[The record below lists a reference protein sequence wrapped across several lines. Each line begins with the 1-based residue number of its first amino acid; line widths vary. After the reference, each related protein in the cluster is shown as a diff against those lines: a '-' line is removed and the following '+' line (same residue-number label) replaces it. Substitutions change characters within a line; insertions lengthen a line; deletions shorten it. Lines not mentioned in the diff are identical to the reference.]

1 MKRRRRHILF
11 FDGTR
16 NTAKTDTNIYRL
28 YKLTLDKPYKGV
40 QQIPKYWEGL
50 GVQRAEKIRG
60 GAFGRYLWASI
71 MAGYRWLAL
80 NHRDGDE
87 IYLFGFSRGAFTA
100 MGLAGLLAWR
110 GLPKTNVPNDTLD
123 RHLEIYRNATQ
134 HSREKGKPGSR
145 PLGQLQTLS
154 DDEKSSL
161 PDFDK
166 EALKR
171 FRWVPIQFVGVFDTV
186 RAAGLEVTRWV
197 GTRLPVE
204 VPPDEHPDSRGT
216 LALRYTRHL
225 PPNVVKGFHALAVDE
240 KRAVFHPRVWI
251 IPIPSMTEEMP
262 EGRYAGQYAEQR
274 WFLGAHANVG
284 GGYPGNPLD
293 LIPLRW
299 MQAKAEAA
307 GIGFKEQVFVPQEA
321 YLGDIEKS
329 YDRFLGR
336 AVSWKRFLRPVYL
349 GQEAAKHRVENSTI
363 DETVLRRIV
372 DDKDYYPQNLKDS
385 LAQLATEKHLPDS
398 IDMSL
403 LQQCLVKFARC
414 TK

>member
-1 MKRRRRHILF
+1 MRRRQRHILF

-16 NTAKTDTNIYRL
+16 NNAKSDTNIYRL
-28 YKLTLDKPYKGV
+28 YELTLDGRYEGV
-40 QQIPKYWEGL
+40 QQNARYWEGL
-50 GVQRAEKIRG
+50 GVQRAERIRG

-71 MAGYRWLAL
+71 KDGYKWLAL

-110 GLPKTNVPNDTLD
+110 GLPKTNVPKDMLD

-134 HSREKGKPGSR
+134 HSREKGKPGSS
-145 PLGQLQTLS
+145 PLRQLQALS
-154 DDEKSSL
+154 DDEKSWL

-166 EALKR
+166 EALER

-186 RAAGLEVTRWV
+186 RAAGLEITRWV

-204 VPPDEHPDSRGT
+204 VPPDEHPALRGT

-225 PPNVVKGFHALAVDE
+225 PPNVVKGYHALAVDE
-240 KRAVFHPRVWI
+240 KRAAFHPRVWI
-251 IPIPSMTEEMP
+251 IPSMKEEMP
-262 EGRYAGQYAEQR
+262 EGRYVEQR

-307 GIGFKEQVFVPQEA
+307 GLGFKEQVLVPPKA
-321 YLGDIEKS
+321 YLGRIEKS
-329 YDRFLGR
+329 YGKFIGS

-349 GQEAAKHRVENSTI
+349 GQEAAKHRVKKSTI

-372 DDKDYYPQNLKDS
+372 DDEKYRPQNLKDS
-385 LAQLATEKHLPDS
+385 LAQLTTEKTLPGSLDR
-398 IDMSL
+398 SL
-403 LQQCLVKFARC
+403 LQQCLMKLRG
-414 TK
+414 KY